1 MSLHT
6 EQSPLPT
13 LYHYGPSY
21 YSQVVRLT
29 MEEEGVNYISRET
42 DIHNKQEQSTDWYL
56 HINPAGVVPTLLWAG
71 RPVCESRDIA
81 VFVVDTLSKSEH
93 GLLSVNRDDIMEM
106 MDLHYSE
113 CLIEPLTF
121 STLAS
126 KNKVQTLLSEIFSKL
141 TVFCFFYN

>member
-56 HINPAGVVPTLLWAG
+56 RMNPAGLVPTLLWAG